1 MTDLTNDVPELI
13 PARMLN
19 EFVYCP
25 RLFYLEWVDGR
36 WADNA
41 DTTGGSISHV
51 SIDNRG
57 GAMPA
62 PDAADPPQM
71 TASVRLADQELGVTA
86 IIDRVDH
93 ADGSC
98 SSIDYKVGSPAPDDQ
113 PWPADRAQVLVQ
125 AALLSQS
132 GYSVSAAELYY
143 RETHQRIRIPW
154 SDDLLGEVRDLVA
167 SARSVAEQ
175 LRPPL
180 PLVDSGRCPRC
191 SLVGLCLPDETNALL
206 DRSQQPPRRLLPRNP
221 DQLPLYV
228 AEQGA
233 RVGVRGNQLVVS
245 KGKEVLAEHRLIDVS
260 HVCVFG
266 HVQVSTEALNRL
278 WGTGASVLWFSYGGW
293 LKGWAQA
300 QPGKYAELRRRQVA
314 AHSQGAAPA
323 ADMIV
328 GKIKNQ
334 RTLLRRNAK
343 VGVEAPVAALADLS
357 KLAAKADTLG
367 TLFGVEG
374 TAARLYFEQF
384 PNMLSGDERF
394 ATCFAALGRNRR
406 PPLDPVNA
414 LLSFCYSMLLR
425 DLVAACIG
433 VGLDPY
439 LGVLHR
445 NRYGRPSLALDLAEE
460 FRPLVADSVVIG
472 LINRQ
477 EIAWADFKI
486 TAVGV
491 ELTSAGRKK
500 VLSAYERR
508 LATEIR
514 HPMFGY
520 KVSYRRCIDVQVRIF
535 AASLIGEIP
544 RYVPMVTR

>member
-1 MTDLTNDVPELI
+1 VNEIGEGAPELI

-41 DTTGGSISHV
+41 DTTGGSISHT

-62 PDAADPPQM
+62 PGADDPPQL
-71 TASVRLADQELGVTA
+71 TASVRIADQELGVTA

-93 ADGSC
+93 GDGSC
-98 SSIDYKVGSPAPDDQ
+98 SPIDYKVGHPAPDGQ
-113 PWPADRAQVLVQ
+113 AWPADRAQVLIQ
-125 AALLSQS
+125 AALLHQA
-132 GYSVSAAELYY
+132 GYAVSAAELYY
-143 RETHQRIRIPW
+143 RETHQRVRVLW
-154 SDDLLGEVRDLVA
+154 SAESLDEVRQLVTD
-167 SARSVAEQ
+167 ARVTAEQ

-180 PLVDSGRCPRC
+180 PLVASGRCPRC

-206 DRSQQPPRRLLPRNP
+206 DRGHQPPRRLLPRNP

-228 AEQGA
+228 TEQGA
-233 RVGVRGNQLVVS
+233 SVGVRGNQVVVT
-245 KGKEVLAEHRLIDVS
+245 KGKEVLVEHRLIDIS
-260 HVCVFG
+260 HICVFG
-266 HVQVSTEALNRL
+266 HAQVSTEALNRL
-278 WGTGASVLWFSYGGW
+278 WGVGASVLWFSYGGW

-314 AHSQGAAPA
+314 AHSQGAALA
-323 ADMIV
+323 AEMIA

-334 RTLLRRNAK
+334 RTLLRRNSK
-343 VGVEAPVAALADLS
+343 TPVEPTVAALS
-357 KLAAKADTLG
+357 ELAKQAASAETLG

-384 PNMLSGDERF
+384 PNMLTGDERF
-394 ATCFAALGRNRR
+394 AAEFAALGRNRR
-406 PPLDPVNA
+406 PPLDPTNA
-414 LLSFCYSMLLR
+414 LLSFSYSMLLR
-425 DLVAACIG
+425 DLVAACVG

-460 FRPLVADSVVIG
+460 FRPLIADSVVIG

-477 EIAWADFKI
+477 EIGWADFKI
-486 TAVGV
+486 TAIGV

-500 VLSAYERR
+500 VIGAYERR

-520 KVSYRRCIDVQVRIF
+520 QVSYRRCIDVQVRIF
-535 AASLIGEIP
+535 AATLIGEIP
-544 RYVPMVTR
+544 KYVPMVTR